1 MVHARAEALCS
12 VLTWRTQVWRVQVLL
27 RQAKSPARFQD
38 YTRPS
43 QQTRPSG
50 AWSEGR
56 VDRAD
61 AVRVSRM
68 LRPPDARARSI
79 GTAPMAPT
87 MSPISDVVEP
97 GWRQRVAAWRDEL
110 WPASELW
117 PLAGQPAARASPPPR
132 GAASFSGVGCGALSC
147 LPCVGFVTLSVLS
160 VSLFF
165 SLLYS
170 VSWPALIASRHTTSP
185 APVIGQRAQ
194 RACRSVHMPAVFL
207 LQRTN

>member
-1 MVHARAEALCS
+1 MAPEPGERYWLGKHAEHTPNRYGSRACRSPVLCAHVAHAGLAGASSIATGRISGS
-12 VLTWRTQVWRVQVLL
+12 VSRLFKAISADQAIRCVVWR
-27 RQAKSPARFQD
+27 
-38 YTRPS
+38 
-43 QQTRPSG
+43 
-50 AWSEGR
+50 EGR
-56 VDRAD
+56 FC
-61 AVRVSRM
+61 VRVSRM

-147 LPCVGFVTLSVLS
+147 LPCVGFVTVGFVGFLI
-160 VSLFF
+160 FF
-165 SLLYS
+165 T
-170 VSWPALIASRHTTSP
+170 AL
-185 APVIGQRAQ
+185 QCKL
-194 RACRSVHMPAVFL
+194 ACSYCI
-207 LQRTN
+207 

>member
-1 MVHARAEALCS
+1 MASTPSARPTGMAHVRAEALCS

-27 RQAKSPARFQD
+27 RQAESPARFRD
-38 YTRPS
+38 YSRPS

-110 WPASELW
+110 WP
-117 PLAGQPAARASPPPR
+117 LAGQPAARASPPPR

-147 LPCVGFVTLSVLS
+147 LPCGLWGFVMP
-160 VSLFF
+160 SLCRFCRFPYFF
-165 SLLYS
+165 HCST
-170 VSWPALIASRHTTSP
+170 V
-185 APVIGQRAQ
+185 
-194 RACRSVHMPAVFL
+194 
-207 LQRTN
+207 

>member
-1 MVHARAEALCS
+1 MASTPSARPTGMAHVRAEALCS

-27 RQAKSPARFQD
+27 RQAESPARFRD
-38 YTRPS
+38 YSRPS

-147 LPCVGFVTLSVLS
+147 LPFVGFVGFLI
-160 VSLFF
+160 FF
-165 SLLYS
+165 TALQCKLACSYS
-170 VSWPALIASRHTTSP
+170 I
-185 APVIGQRAQ
+185 
-194 RACRSVHMPAVFL
+194 
-207 LQRTN
+207 